1 MFVDRFLSIVL
12 YSLFGPRSTQPSQVQ
27 WERGARR
34 HFGSALLFALHQ
46 WKWGWRE
53 HGHCRYAASNGR
65 TQILHSQVTDKMS
78 RSNCCC
84 CHLYITG
91 NSTAVGS
98 LITSSEPRK
107 KKHGLFD
114 LLWTCSLTSLQF
126 TVLHCS
132 TSCTTRAVGS
142 CQPARLTC
150 SPVWLACSGHPFVAH
165 TYVHSHLFAV
175 TWFF

>member
-107 KKHGLFD
+107 KNMACS
-114 LLWTCSLTSLQF
+114 TCCERVHWPVYSLQF
-126 TVLHCS
+126 YTVQLV
-132 TSCTTRAVGS
+132 A
-142 CQPARLTC
+142 QPVRL
-150 SPVWLACSGHPFVAH
+150 VVANPRGWH
-165 TYVHSHLFAV
+165 VRPYG
-175 TWFF
+175 